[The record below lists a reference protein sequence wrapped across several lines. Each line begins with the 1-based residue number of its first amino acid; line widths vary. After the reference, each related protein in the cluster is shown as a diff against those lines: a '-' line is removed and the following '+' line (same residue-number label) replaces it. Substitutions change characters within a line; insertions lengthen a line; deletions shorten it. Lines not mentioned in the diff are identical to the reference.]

1 MATRARTK
9 EKKARHQEKAYSSPK
24 EKTRR
29 KTTKTT
35 KSSSQARPANTE
47 GSSRQRQKT
56 FNGQEVSNEEI
67 DEALEVEEENSD
79 EADEDAAQAAAQ
91 KEYDEESRKA
101 AEKTSQKASHQGSS
115 ANNYSNKNKGKD
127 PTKDQFL
134 KPLEGPIK
142 RARFMVFDIESKA
155 GDSQEPGFTRPF
167 MCGFYDGK
175 KFRAF
180 RNLPSTKSLPWSKRH
195 IAKGGCIDR
204 FLNVL
209 FSKSSGYT
217 DTTIYAHNGGN
228 FDFLFLLAWLR
239 ARPNL
244 DFDIVP
250 IQSTIQVLKVWRRG
264 KKKEGCW
271 TFLDSLKLLPMSLAA
286 ACKALGLPGKKELSL
301 DTHEGSPLWEEYNG
315 QDCKALYDVL
325 ELTHDLVENKL
336 GGEVGITTP
345 STAMKLFRRK
355 YLAHGSA
362 PTLIPRHMH
371 FDSCKDK
378 TSVPP
383 NSGMCTGCLH
393 TWVRKGYY
401 GGRTEIFRM
410 AGVNL
415 KYYDLNSSYPAS
427 MMLDIPGGNKV
438 ECDTYEP
445 ERYSKNY
452 VGFVECIVHIPP
464 ECEIPPL
471 PFRADSGKLLFP
483 AGTFG
488 GTWSTEELELL
499 NHPRVKGH
507 VVSVTKCIWYR
518 RVKIFVDMVTDL
530 YKYRDKSLPGYD
542 LGLSTLA
549 KLILNALYGKFGMKE
564 ERETI
569 VLVREGESPPDDAK
583 PAGGDTETGIWY
595 STKISSPSY
604 VIPQIAA
611 HITALAR
618 VRLWH
623 VMSSALDA
631 GGKLYYCDTDSVI
644 TDVEL
649 PTDSALGALKDE
661 FPGEPLTMEFMQ
673 PKVYTI
679 CKVEPFEKIHT
690 PECKNPTGEKGP
702 NPTCKGCSNVK
713 ITMKGLP
720 QRERTPENM
729 LNLRN
734 GGTVQFERLEKIRSL
749 ARKGFR
755 TSPEMVDVKKRIVS
769 EYDKRVK
776 LTDGGTRAIVLGMG
790 IHDQAAE

>member
-1 MATRARTK
+1 MATRVRTTNAK
-9 EKKARHQEKAYSSPK
+9 TRNPEKARGSQKKK
-24 EKTRR
+24 ETSIPAEEAER
-29 KTTKTT
+29 
-35 KSSSQARPANTE
+35 SSQVGSTE
-47 GSSRQRQKT
+47 DPDL
-56 FNGQEVSNEEI
+56 QEEVFEE
-67 DEALEVEEENSD
+67 DPDLKEVAFKEDVEEENSN
-79 EADEDAAQAAAQ
+79 EANADAEEAAAQEAAQ
-91 KEYDEESRKA
+91 KEYDEECRK
-101 AEKTSQKASHQGSS
+101 EKSGEKVCPSASKGQGQG
-115 ANNYSNKNKGKD
+115 KGKGKQD
-127 PTKDQFL
+127 PTKEEFL

-155 GDSQEPGFTRPF
+155 GETQEPGFTRPF

-175 KFRAF
+175 TFRAF
-180 RNLPSTKSLPWSKRH
+180 RNLPSANKLPWKKRH

-204 FLNVL
+204 FLTVL
-209 FSKSSGYT
+209 FSKANGYI

-239 ARPNL
+239 ARPKL
-244 DFDIVP
+244 DFAIVP
-250 IQSTIQVLKVWRRG
+250 IQSTIQVLKVWKRG
-264 KKKEGCW
+264 REKEGCW

-286 ACKALGLPGKKELSL
+286 ACKAMGLPGKKDLPLSTL
-301 DTHEGSPLWEEYNG
+301 EGSPLWEEYNQ

-325 ELTHDLVENKL
+325 VLTHDLVEDKL

-345 STAMKLFRRK
+345 STAMRLFRRK
-355 YLAHGSA
+355 YLARGSA
-362 PTLIPRHMH
+362 PAMIPRHMH
-371 FDSCKDK
+371 FEKCKNKDC
-378 TSVPP
+378 P
-383 NSGMCTGCLH
+383 GCLH
-393 TWVRKGYY
+393 QWVRFGYY

-410 AGVNL
+410 KGEGL

-427 MMLDIPGGNKV
+427 MMLDMPAGNKV
-438 ECDTYEP
+438 ECELYEP
-445 ERYSKNY
+445 ERYGKNY

-483 AGTFG
+483 AGTFS
-488 GTWSTEELELL
+488 GTWSTEELNLL

-507 VVSVTKCIWYR
+507 VVSVTKCVWYR
-518 RVKIFVDMVTDL
+518 RVSVFVDMVTDL

-569 VLVREGESPPDDAK
+569 VLVHEGDTPPDGAK
-583 PAGGDTETGIWY
+583 PAGGDIANGIWY
-595 STKISSPSY
+595 STKVSSPCY

-623 VMSSALDA
+623 VMNSALDA
-631 GGKLYYCDTDSVI
+631 GGRLYYCDTDSVI

-679 CKVEPFEKIHT
+679 VKVDPFEKVHT
-690 PECKNPTGEKGP
+690 PECKDEK
-702 NPTCKGCSNVK
+702 CKGCSTIKV
-713 ITMKGLP
+713 TMKGLP
-720 QRERTPENM
+720 ARERTPSNM
-729 LNLRN
+729 LSLRN
-734 GGTVQFERLEKIRSL
+734 GGTVEFERLEKIRSL
-749 ARKGFR
+749 ARQGFR
-755 TSPEMVDVKKRIVS
+755 TSPQMVGVKKRIVS
-769 EYDKRVK
+769 EYDKRIM
-776 LTDGGTRAIVLGMG
+776 LDGGGTRAIVLGMG
-790 IHDQAAE
+790 TEQANAAE